1 MRSCRNLRDC
11 PVLRILL
18 LMLLAAPSHLLAQR
32 VALYAEDG
40 NQRVELDRLAQ
51 VLKWQPA
58 HPGLAISELQ
68 LRAGSM
74 RWPVRTIA
82 VRIEPD
88 SFDLELVM
96 ATASN
101 RMTGIWNVDSTA
113 ATAALA
119 FNAGQFKETGP
130 WGWLVM
136 NSYERR
142 DPGFGPLSAG
152 IAIDTAGRVRW
163 IAPAQLANARTD
175 RSIRFAFQSYPLLL
189 MDGVVPPLLY
199 VSDDVDRDHRDA
211 RLILAQMPDSSLL
224 ILLTRF
230 DGFGGNIERV
240 PIGLT
245 VPESVAL
252 VGALG
257 ARNAVMLDGGIS
269 AQMLVRQANGI
280 VHKWSGFRNVPLALV
295 AHPRKR

>member
-1 MRSCRNLRDC
+1 M
-11 PVLRILL
+11 LRILL
-18 LMLLAAPSHLLAQR
+18 FLLLAAPPQLLAQR
-32 VALYAEDG
+32 VSLYAENG
-40 NQRVELDRLAQ
+40 NQRVELERLAQ

-58 HPGLAISELQ
+58 RPGLALSQLQ

-74 RWPVRTIA
+74 RWPVRAIL
-82 VRIEPD
+82 VRMEPD
-88 SFDLELVM
+88 SFELELVLG
-96 ATASN
+96 TASN
-101 RMTGIWNVDSTA
+101 RMTGVWNVDSTA
-113 ATAALA
+113 TTAALA

-152 IAIDTAGRVRW
+152 VAIDTAGRVHWFTPDR
-163 IAPAQLANARTD
+163 LANARTD
-175 RSIRFAFQSYPLLL
+175 HSLRFAFQSYPLLL
-189 MDGVVPPLLY
+189 MDGAVPPLL
-199 VSDDVDRDHRDA
+199 SNSGDVDRDHRDA

-224 ILLTRF
+224 IVLTRY

-252 VGALG
+252 MGALG

-269 AQMLVRQANGI
+269 AQMLVRQADGV